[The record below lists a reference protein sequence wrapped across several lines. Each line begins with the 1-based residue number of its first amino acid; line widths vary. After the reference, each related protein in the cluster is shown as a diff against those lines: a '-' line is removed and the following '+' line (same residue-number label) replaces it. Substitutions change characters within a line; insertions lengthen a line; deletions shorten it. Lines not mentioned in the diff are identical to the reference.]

1 MTTNAEGSQA
11 QTVKV
16 RPMVETDHVDAD
28 RILRM
33 AFGTFLGFPNPM
45 VFFGDAD
52 YVRTRWTAA
61 PEAAL
66 TAEID
71 GHVVGSNF
79 VTRWGSVGYFGPLTV
94 DPPLWDR
101 GIARRLMDN
110 TMEIMDSWR
119 LAHAGLFTFSNSPKH
134 LGLYQRYGFQP
145 RFLTAV
151 LSAQVDPNRN
161 DDAGWSNY
169 RSDPDQGGRL
179 SDCASLTDTIYPGL
193 DVSREIRACD
203 EQRLGDTVLLDD
215 GSGFAICHVGP
226 GTEAGTGTCFIKFAA
241 ARPGSPDSFTRLLDA
256 CEAFATA
263 QGAGRV
269 VAGVSTA
276 RRDAHRILGE
286 RGYRADLIGVAMHR
300 PDEPG
305 YHRPDA
311 LVVDDWR

>member
-1 MTTNAEGSQA
+1 MTTKAEGGQA
-11 QTVKV
+11 QIVKV
-16 RPMVETDHVDAD
+16 RPMIETDHVDAH
-28 RILRM
+28 RIMRM
-33 AFGTFLGFPNPM
+33 AFGTFIGLPDPM
-45 VFFGDAD
+45 VFLGDAD
-52 YVRTRWTAA
+52 YIRTRWTAA

-71 GHVVGSNF
+71 GRVVGSNF
-79 VTRWGSVGYFGPLTV
+79 ATRWGSVGFFGPLTV
-94 DPPLWDR
+94 NPPLWDR
-101 GIARRLMDN
+101 GIARRLMDS

-119 LAHAGLFTFSNSPKH
+119 LSHAGLFTFSHSPKH

-151 LSAQVDPNRN
+151 LSAQVVPNRN
-161 DDAGWSNY
+161 SAGWSSY
-169 RSDPDQGGRL
+169 RSDSDQGGRL
-179 SDCASLTDTIYPGL
+179 VDCASLTNAIYPGL
-193 DVSREIRACD
+193 DLGREIRACHD
-203 EQRLGDTVLLDD
+203 QRLGDTVLLDD

-226 GTEAGTGTCFIKFAA
+226 GTEAGSGTCFVKFAA
-241 ARPGSPDSFTRLLDA
+241 VRTGSPDSFARLLDA
-256 CEAFATA
+256 CETFATA
-263 QGAGRV
+263 QGAVRV

-276 RRDAHRILGE
+276 RRDAYRILGE

>member
-1 MTTNAEGSQA
+1 MSTSAEAIQG

-16 RPMVETDHVDAD
+16 RPMIETDHVDAD
-28 RILRM
+28 RIMRM
-33 AFGTFLGFPNPM
+33 AFGTFLGLPDPM
-45 VFFGDAD
+45 AFLGDGD

-66 TAEID
+66 TAELD
-71 GHVVGSNF
+71 GQLVGSNF
-79 VTRWGSVGYFGPLTV
+79 ATRWGSVGYFGPLTV

-101 GIARRLMDN
+101 GVARRLMDS
-110 TMEIMDSWR
+110 TMEIMDSWG
-119 LAHAGLFTFSNSPKH
+119 LTHAGLFTFSHSPKH

-151 LSAQVDPNRN
+151 LSAQVTSDRN
-161 DDAGWSNY
+161 SAGWSNY
-169 RSDPDQGGRL
+169 SSDPDQGGRL
-179 SDCASLTDTIYPGL
+179 ADCAQLTDAIYPGL
-193 DVSREIRACD
+193 DVSREIRACH

-215 GSGFAICHVGP
+215 ESGFATCHVGP

-241 ARPGSPDSFTRLLDA
+241 ARTGSLDSLARLLDA
-256 CEAFATA
+256 CETFATTH
-263 QGAGRV
+263 GATRV
-269 VAGVSTA
+269 VAGVNTA
-276 RRDAHRILGE
+276 RRDAYRMLGE

>member
-1 MTTNAEGSQA
+1 VTTGAGDERQI
-11 QTVKV
+11 VKV

-28 RILRM
+28 RIMRM
-33 AFGTFLGFPNPM
+33 AFGTFLGFPDPSA
-45 VFFGDAD
+45 FLGDAD
-52 YVRTRWTAA
+52 YVRTRWAAA

-71 GHVVGSNF
+71 GQVVGSNF
-79 VTRWGSVGYFGPLTV
+79 AARWGSVGFFGPLTV
-94 DPPLWDR
+94 DPAHWDR

-110 TMEIMDSWR
+110 TMEIMDGWR
-119 LAHAGLFTFSNSPKH
+119 LAHAGLFTFSHSPKH
-134 LGLYQRYGFQP
+134 LGLYQFYGFQP

-151 LSAQVDPNRN
+151 LSARVAPDRN
-161 DDAGWSNY
+161 SAGWSSY
-169 RSDPDQGGRL
+169 SSDRDQGGRL
-179 SDCASLTDTIYPGL
+179 ADCAALTDTIYPGL
-193 DVSREIRACD
+193 DVGREIRACH
-203 EQRLGDTVLLDD
+203 EQRLGDTILLED
-215 GSGFAICHVGP
+215 GSGFAICHTGP
-226 GTEAGTGTCFIKFAA
+226 GTEAGTGACFIKFAA
-241 ARPGSPDSFTRLLDA
+241 VRTGAPDSFARLLDA
-256 CEAFATA
+256 CETFAVT

-276 RRDAHRILGE
+276 RRDAYRMLTG

>member
-1 MTTNAEGSQA
+1 MTISAERDRA

-16 RPMVETDHVDAD
+16 RPMIGTDHADAD
-28 RILRM
+28 RIMRM
-33 AFGTFLGFPNPM
+33 AFGTFLGLPDPM
-45 VFFGDAD
+45 AFLGDGD
-52 YVRTRWTAA
+52 FIRTRWAAA

-66 TAEID
+66 TAEVD
-71 GHVVGSNF
+71 GQVVGSNF
-79 VTRWGSVGYFGPLTV
+79 ATRWGSVGFFGPLTV
-94 DPPLWDR
+94 DPVLWDR
-101 GIARRLMDN
+101 GIARKLMDN

-119 LAHAGLFTFSNSPKH
+119 LTHAGLFTFSHSPKH
-134 LGLYQRYGFQP
+134 LGLYQLYGFQP

-151 LSAQVDPNRN
+151 LSAQVPSNRTS
-161 DDAGWSNY
+161 AAWSNY
-169 RSDPDQGGRL
+169 SSDPDQGGRL
-179 SDCASLTDTIYPGL
+179 ADCAALTDAIYPGL
-193 DVSREIRACD
+193 DVSREIRACH

-226 GTEAGTGTCFIKFAA
+226 GTEAGSGTCFIKFAA
-241 ARPGSPDSFTRLLDA
+241 ARLGSLDSFARLLDA

-269 VAGVSTA
+269 VAGMSTA
-276 RRDAHRILGE
+276 RRDAYRVLGE
-286 RGYRADLIGVAMHR
+286 RGYRADLVGVAMHR